1 MLASD
6 LKVPLSIV
14 GGVVHSTVT
23 CAQEENALP
32 PMLFTELGMVMEV
45 REEQPENAWP
55 PMLVT
60 ELPRVTEV
68 RE

>member
-23 CAQEENALP
+23 CAQEENASP
-32 PMLFTELGMVMEV
+32 PMLVTELGMVMEV
-45 REEQPENAWP
+45 REVHQANAWY

-60 ELPRVTEV
+60 ELGMVMEV